1 MVVLG
6 ITGSIGM
13 GKTTAAAA
21 LRRLRIPVFEA
32 DREVHRLLDAKRAE
46 IGKAFPEAMA
56 AGGVDRAKMAAI
68 VFHDA
73 AARQKLESILHPAV
87 RAAEIRFL
95 SNHRA
100 RRTPVAALDIPL
112 LFESGADLLCDISIT
127 VTAPH
132 FLQRARVLSRPGM
145 SEARFRAILA
155 AQMPDAEKR
164 RRADFVLPTGLG
176 MRPALNRLRR
186 IVKSVKRKSR
196 ARDCP
201 RYRNHRA

>member
-32 DREVHRLLDAKRAE
+32 DRAVHRLLREKRAE
-46 IGKAFPEAMA
+46 IAEAFPGAMA
-56 AGGVDRAKMAAI
+56 AGAVDRSKMAEI
-68 VFHDA
+68 VFGDA
-73 AARQKLESILHPAV
+73 KARQKLESILHPAV
-87 RAAEIRFL
+87 RAAEMRFL
-95 SNHRA
+95 EAHRA
-100 RRTPVAALDIPL
+100 LRTPVVALDIPL
-112 LFESGADLLCDISIT
+112 LFETGADRLCDASIA

-132 FLQRARVLSRPGM
+132 FLQRARVLTRPGM

-155 AQMPDAEKR
+155 LQMPDAEKR
-164 RRADFVLPTGLG
+164 RRADYVLATGLG
-176 MRPALNRLRR
+176 QRPALNRLRR
-186 IVKSVKRKSR
+186 IVKSVKRRRR
-196 ARDCP
+196 ARNRP

>member
-1 MVVLG
+1 MVVIG

-13 GKTTAAAA
+13 GKTAAAAA

-32 DREVHRLLDAKRAE
+32 DREVHRLLHAKRGE
-46 IGKAFPEAMA
+46 IGKAFPEATK
-56 AGGVDRAKMAAI
+56 GGAIDRARMAEI

-73 AARQKLESILHPAV
+73 AARSRLERILHPHV
-87 RAAEIRFL
+87 RAAELKFL
-95 SNHRA
+95 KAQRMRGA
-100 RRTPVAALDIPL
+100 RMAALDIPL
-112 LFESGADLLCDISIT
+112 LFETGADRLCDAAIA

-132 FLQRARVLSRPGM
+132 FLQRARVLARPGM
-145 SEARFRAILA
+145 TEARFKAILD

-176 MRPALNRLRR
+176 QRFALNGLRR
-186 IVKSVKRKSR
+186 IVRFVRRKRR

-201 RYRNHRA
+201 RYRNHRT

>member
-21 LRRLRIPVFEA
+21 LKRLRIPVFEA
-32 DREVHRLLDAKRAE
+32 DREVHRLLDIKRAE
-46 IGKAFPEAMA
+46 IAKAFPEAMT
-56 AGGVDRAKMAAI
+56 GGAVDRRKMAGI
-68 VFHDA
+68 VFHDV
-73 AARQKLESILHPAV
+73 AARKKLESILHPDV
-87 RAAEIRFL
+87 RAAEMRFL
-95 SNHRA
+95 RNQRSRRA
-100 RRTPVAALDIPL
+100 PVVALDIPL
-112 LFESGADLLCDISIT
+112 LFESGADSLCDASIT

-145 SEARFRAILA
+145 TEARFKAILA
-155 AQMPDAEKR
+155 LQMPDVEKR

-176 MRPALNRLRR
+176 QRTALNRLRR
-186 IVKSVKRKSR
+186 MIKSVKRKHR
-196 ARDCP
+196 ARNRP